1 MNSEQFHLVKRMMAD
16 GGYTEDNFAGLVQS
30 TIGVEMIIAK
40 QSDLKH
46 EWITPQ
52 RWVVER
58 SSSWLDNCERHLQT
72 SQIMVVLSFI
82 RILLQHC

>member
-16 GGYTEDNFAGLVQS
+16 GGYTENFAGLVQS

-52 RWVVER
+52 R
-58 SSSWLDNCERHLQT
+58 
-72 SQIMVVLSFI
+72 
-82 RILLQHC
+82 